1 MIDIAIRV
9 ANYNEAGEG
18 HINRCLMIRKFIN
31 LKVTWFLDTKS
42 LKIAKNYKNDK
53 VILENSPKK
62 INFLVAHI
70 RKQKKSLVL
79 IDSYMIS
86 NLDIMKINAITKTCV
101 LLDEDRKL
109 TTDIVVCPH
118 LLNFNICKAENF
130 LIGPKYSPANIP
142 EKYRKIKK
150 KKNIILVSMGSFDRK
165 GITLKIVNVLKR
177 IYDNKEL
184 NLKTVVALGRK
195 SPIIKKIKLA
205 LIGYNNEISVQIGNN
220 QLYELYNSSLFA
232 IGAPGLSQSE
242 RLLIGCPTILLPQ
255 NSMQEILIKNWVD
268 NQCAISS
275 KVTLI
280 SLRATILKLLNDEEL
295 RKKIIFNGKRM
306 VDGKGASRV
315 AKFIVKEGLKDK
327 NQI

>member
-1 MIDIAIRV
+1 MIDVAIRV

-18 HINRCLMIRKFIN
+18 HINRCLMIRKFIDS
-31 LKVTWFLDTKS
+31 KVTWFLDTKS
-42 LKIAKNYKNDK
+42 IKIAKNYKNDK

-62 INFLVAHI
+62 VNFLAAHI

-86 NLDIMKINAITKTCV
+86 NLDIMKIYAITKTCV

-118 LLNFNICKAENF
+118 LLKFKICKAENF
-130 LIGPKYSPANIP
+130 LIGPKYSPVNIP
-142 EKYRKIKK
+142 EEYRKIKK

-165 GITLKIVNVLKR
+165 GVTLKIVNILKKL
-177 IYDNKEL
+177 YDNKEL
-184 NLKTVVALGRK
+184 NFKTVVALGST
-195 SPIIKKIKLA
+195 SPIIKKLKLA
-205 LIGYNNEISVQIGNN
+205 LIGYNNQISVQIGKNH
-220 QLYELYNSSLFA
+220 LYELYNSSLLA

-242 RLLIGCPTILLPQ
+242 RLLMGCPTILLPQ
-255 NSMQEILIKNWVD
+255 NSMQKILIENWVD
-268 NQCAISS
+268 NKCAISS
-275 KVTLI
+275 KVSLI
-280 SLRATILKLLNDEEL
+280 ALRASIFKIINDKEL
-295 RKKIIFNGKRM
+295 RKKIIINGKRM
-306 VDGKGASRV
+306 VDGKGARRV